1 MQLVSSL
8 RKGDDINLG
17 LLLGGMYTYDESASM
32 THELELFNTG
42 LHDLRNLASDIYGE
56 VCGSKCHIQ

>member
-1 MQLVSSL
+1 MSSL
-8 RKGDDINLG
+8 RNGEDINLG
-17 LLLGGMYTYDESASM
+17 LLLGGMYTYDDSAVMSKEM
-32 THELELFNTG
+32 EMFNKG

>member
-1 MQLVSSL
+1 
-8 RKGDDINLG
+8 
-17 LLLGGMYTYDESASM
+17 MYTYDESASM
-32 THELELFNTG
+32 SHELELFNTG